1 MIETLIAFT
10 LLINAERA
18 VDLKPDI
25 LLTIRAHER
34 AEQLCATNQ
43 WSHEGWMKSFE
54 GLSYT
59 YAGENLAKDF
69 PSAHKAH
76 EALMASKTHKDN
88 ILNPFYSKVGV
99 AKGGCGIYV
108 ELFSN

>member
-10 LLINAERA
+10 LLINAERN

-25 LLTIRAHER
+25 LLTIKAAER
-34 AEQLCATNQ
+34 AEYLCTNKQ
-43 WSHEGWMKSFE
+43 WSHAGWMKSFE

-69 PSAHKAH
+69 PSEKKAH
-76 EALMASKTHKDN
+76 EALMASPSHKNN
-88 ILNPFYSKVGV
+88 IMSPFYSKLGV
-99 AKGGCGIYV
+99 ATGKCGITV
-108 ELFSN
+108 QLFSN

>member
-10 LLINAERA
+10 LLINAERI
-18 VDLKPDI
+18 VDVKPDI
-25 LLTIRAHER
+25 LLTIKAAER
-34 AEQLCATNQ
+34 AELLCTTGQ
-43 WSHEGWMKSFE
+43 WSHAGWLKSFE

-69 PSAHKAH
+69 PTAQRAHK
-76 EALMASKTHKDN
+76 ALMASPTHRDN
-88 ILNPFYSKVGV
+88 ILNPHYSKVGV
-99 AKGGCGIYV
+99 AKGSCGIYV